1 MRSCTII
8 KIVRFFYFTLFYSLD
23 FITKAF
29 LEKHKNLHAGPHA
42 KGINMKKTIIASLI
56 GLAYATPIF
65 AAEDLTIDNVVV
77 TASRIE
83 QPRESVIADVTIINK
98 DEIERA
104 GQSSLVELLQLQPA
118 VEISNNGGA
127 GKTSN
132 IFLRGASSNQTLILI
147 DGLRIQSAT
156 TGTTTLEN
164 LSLAQIDRIEILRGP
179 ATSLYGQD
187 AIGGVIQIFTKK
199 SDGDFNAYASAGYG
213 TYNTSRG
220 TVGVSGRG
228 NDTSYAINLSAEDTD
243 GFSALDTNNPNLD
256 DDDGYRNLSVNG
268 SVTHDFNLNHQIGFQ
283 FFNSQGDTRFDN
295 RFNTTDFSSNANIDQ
310 QAVAIFSR
318 HQFTDFWTSKL
329 KFGFSQDKLDSFDE
343 FNAPMGSQF
352 DTQQKQLNWQN
363 DLKLPVGTLT
373 LMYERLEEEVTSNT
387 DFNETERNND
397 AYVVSYLANV
407 GPHSIQL
414 SYRDDHNSA
423 FDTQNTG
430 GAGYGYRFNDNWQAT
445 ASYGKAFRAP
455 TFNDLYFSFS
465 RNISPYF
472 TSSFH

>member
-268 SVTHDFNLNHQIGFQ
+268 SVTHDFNLNQPLKFLITKKKGKVI
-283 FFNSQGDTRFDN
+283 REL
-295 RFNTTDFSSNANIDQ
+295 
-310 QAVAIFSR
+310 
-318 HQFTDFWTSKL
+318 KL
-329 KFGFSQDKLDSFDE
+329 KDIEPVDIEGGGRSFQ
-343 FNAPMGSQF
+343 AIVPHII
-352 DTQQKQLNWQN
+352 
-363 DLKLPVGTLT
+363 
-373 LMYERLEEEVTSNT
+373 
-387 DFNETERNND
+387 
-397 AYVVSYLANV
+397 LA
-407 GPHSIQL
+407 I
-414 SYRDDHNSA
+414 
-423 FDTQNTG
+423 
-430 GAGYGYRFNDNWQAT
+430 
-445 ASYGKAFRAP
+445 ASYG
-455 TFNDLYFSFS
+455 
-465 RNISPYF
+465 
-472 TSSFH
+472 